1 MHKDTI
7 LLRNNVHIIG
17 HGERT
22 ILFAH
27 GFGCDQNMWRF
38 LTPAFEKE
46 YRIVLFD
53 YVGSGKAD
61 PSAFNA
67 DRYGHLQGYAQD
79 VLDVCAALELR
90 DAVFVGHSVSGMIGI
105 MASLKAPELFSQLV
119 LICPSP
125 CFLNHPPDYVGGFER
140 TDIEELLALM
150 DKNYLNWAHYLAPVV
165 MGNAD
170 QPELTGILEAS
181 FCSTDPKTA
190 RLFAAATFL
199 SDNRNLLP
207 EVRVPS
213 LIIQCSDDA
222 IAPVQIGDYL
232 HRHLSSSTLEVLPAS
247 GHCPH
252 VSHPAR
258 TAELIKAYV
267 YAQAAA

>member
-1 MHKDTI
+1 MDPI
-7 LLRNNVHIIG
+7 LHRNNVRVFG
-17 HGERT
+17 RGEQP

-38 LTPAFEKE
+38 LTPAFENE
-46 YRIVLFD
+46 YRVILFD

-61 PSAFNA
+61 PKAFDA
-67 DRYGHLQGYAQD
+67 DRYGDLQGYAQD
-79 VLDVCAALELR
+79 VLEVCAALELR

-105 MASLKAPELFSQLV
+105 LASLAAPDLFKELI

-140 TDIEELLALM
+140 SDIKELLALM

-165 MGNAD
+165 MGNAEK
-170 QPELTGILEAS
+170 PELTGILEAS

-190 RLFAAATFL
+190 RLFAEATFL
-199 SDNRNLLP
+199 SDNRHILSDVNI
-207 EVRVPS
+207 PS
-213 LIIQCSDDA
+213 FIIQSLNDA
-222 IAPVQIGDYL
+222 IAPVQVGEYL
-232 HRHLSSSTLEVLPAS
+232 HRHLPDSTLEILTAS

-258 TAELIKAYV
+258 TAELIKAYLH
-267 YAQAAA
+267 AQATG